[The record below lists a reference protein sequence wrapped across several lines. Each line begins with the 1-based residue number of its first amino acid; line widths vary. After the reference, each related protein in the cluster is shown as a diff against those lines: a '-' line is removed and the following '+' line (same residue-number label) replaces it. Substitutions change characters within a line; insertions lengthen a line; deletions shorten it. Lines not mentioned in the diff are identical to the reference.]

1 MSERLLTI
9 RNLQVEG
16 VASQRQTILH
26 GIDLHIDRGEVL
38 GIIGES
44 GAGKSTLGLAAMYY
58 SRTGCRIAGGS
69 IVFDG
74 RDLHTLVEAEL
85 RELRGSR
92 IAYVAQSAAASFNP
106 AHRLLTQCI
115 EPSLEHGLFSPR
127 EARKCVTRLYAQLA
141 LPPTIGTRYP
151 HQVSGGQLQRAML
164 AMAMAGRPELIIFD
178 EPTAALDATTQIA
191 VLVTIKKIIRSRS
204 AAALYISHD
213 LALVAQLADRI
224 AVLRHGRVVEEGS
237 TPDILNRAQRAYTR
251 RLLATWRRRTVSQS
265 RRPSSV
271 VLECQ
276 NLRASYRPGTP
287 VLDNLS
293 FCLQRGKTVAMVGES
308 GSGKST
314 LARVVSGL
322 LPTQSGLVIFDG
334 QPLPTSYTQR
344 SRDTLRRVQ
353 LISQMPDVAL
363 NPRHTIAR
371 VLGRPVEFYFGLRGR
386 VRQKRVAELLDMI
399 ELPAAFAG
407 RRTTELSGGQKQRLC
422 IARALAARPDVVVC
436 DEVTS
441 ALDPVVAEGIVRLL
455 QGLQKALGLAYLF
468 ISHDVSVVKSLADEV
483 LVLHQGRIVERGPV
497 REVLTRPQHA
507 YTERLVASVP
517 ELDPRWLTEIV
528 ADLEDG

>member
-1 MSERLLTI
+1 MPERLLTI

-16 VASQRQTILH
+16 FAKRPHPILH
-26 GIDLHIDRGEVL
+26 GLDLHLDRGEVL
-38 GIIGES
+38 GVIGES

-58 SRTGCRIAGGS
+58 SRIGCRIAGGS

-74 RDLHTLVEAEL
+74 LDLHTLAEAEL
-85 RELRGSR
+85 RKLRGSR

-106 AHRLLTQCI
+106 AQRLLAQCT
-115 EPSLEHGLFSPR
+115 EPPVQHGLLSSP
-127 EARKCVTRLYAQLA
+127 EARDWVSQLYAQLA
-141 LPPTIGTRYP
+141 LAPAIGTRYP
-151 HQVSGGQLQRAML
+151 HQVSGGQLQRAMV
-164 AMAMAGRPELIIFD
+164 AMAMAARPELIIFD
-178 EPTAALDATTQIA
+178 EPTAALDVTTQIA
-191 VLVTIKKIIRSRS
+191 VLVAIQQIIRSRNT
-204 AAALYISHD
+204 AALYISHD

-237 TPDILNRAQRAYTR
+237 THDILSQAQHAYTR
-251 RLLATWRRRTVSQS
+251 RLLATWRRPAVSQP

-271 VLECQ
+271 VLECR
-276 NLRASYRPGTP
+276 NLRAGYRPGTP
-287 VLDNLS
+287 VLNSLS
-293 FCLQRGKTVAMVGES
+293 FCLQRGKTIAVVGES

-322 LPTQSGLVIFDG
+322 LPAQAGLVIFDG
-334 QPLPTSYTQR
+334 QPLAASYTRR

-363 NPRHTIAR
+363 NPRHTVGR
-371 VLGRPVEFYFGLRGR
+371 VLGRPVEFYFGLKGR
-386 VRQKRVAELLDMI
+386 AQQKRVAELLDMI
-399 ELPAAFAG
+399 ELPGAFAA

-422 IARALAARPDVVVC
+422 IARALAARPDIIVC

-441 ALDPVVAEGIVRLL
+441 ALDPVVAEGIVQLL
-455 QGLQKALGLAYLF
+455 QGLQQALGLAYLF

-483 LVLHQGRIVERGPV
+483 LVMYQGRIVERGPV

-517 ELDPRWLTEIV
+517 ELDPRWLAGIV
-528 ADLEDG
+528 ADRQGG